1 MSIAKPSGKYA
12 DEMLEPGGWVE
23 VGEQSLYDRAQEY
36 MQILRQMTSS
46 LEGLQHERGEIF
58 DGGIFE
64 GTAAN
69 AAKVKLDEV
78 IDEFTCLQQHLVSA
92 ITWYQNAGDTVA
104 RTKSA
109 IADRVHSAQQ
119 QISELE
125 SNSDGESDDE
135 ADAIQSVINK
145 THSDNARDI
154 ASAAVSV
161 PTTGSWTPPANAL
174 QILLNQ
180 KSPPLAANPGG
191 APSAPAGPQ
200 RSGAP
205 GHVIPKSPSTGLGQA
220 PAPTSGQF
228 GALGG
233 PGLPQPARQDD
244 VSAAVAAPASGVPGK
259 GTVPALSGG
268 GGSQGGAPVNLQS
281 GVSGKGTVPALSGGG
296 GSQGGAPVNLQSGVP
311 GKGSVPAL
319 SGGGGSQ
326 GGAPVNL
333 QSARGAPEPPPP
345 ASSPTNP
352 GINPNDFMGPVT
364 GGLGGVAGGSGGGG
378 GDGHGG
384 SGVMGSMLNNAFG
397 AQQGGQQNPFSAEAF
412 EHHREHQE
420 LGLQQAANQ
429 AAVNNA
435 AGSAASAATN
445 AAAQVPLS
453 AAAPMAPA
461 AAHGPTAAE
470 LSAAAAPSGGG
481 VVSGGGSAGGAVS
494 GSMSSAESS
503 VSSMPLLPPATPHAA
518 APVSVSGAGG
528 AANTGS
534 GGPGVHP
541 ASTTSVGRSG
551 FGGSAAS
558 SQAEAAPAPI
568 PVSAARAEKD
578 AIAEATRRQ
587 SSADVRAAYRIAAAL
602 NADDMVSKAD
612 FNFFWLTAV
621 SADGQIVVANSYGLG
636 YVPEAVALPA
646 QVSMASADAS
656 IPVRDRAR
664 WTTYPSIALQG
675 WAAHHDTT
683 LRVVIGKEQHFTG
696 IDPGVP
702 KQFVADEDIPTR
714 GKMDGRSRLEVLAPA
729 DAARLATASDVALI
743 DLLPPAPVDTAAP
756 ADQRNTLWFDVIKH
770 LMSSDPD
777 RGARQLE
784 AFATYAAHAQGLLL
798 HRAHCAVHAVEQR
811 AAVADWLYWHHL
823 YGLLGEAMARE
834 ATA

>member
-1 MSIAKPSGKYA
+1 
-12 DEMLEPGGWVE
+12 
-23 VGEQSLYDRAQEY
+23 
-36 MQILRQMTSS
+36 
-46 LEGLQHERGEIF
+46 
-58 DGGIFE
+58 
-64 GTAAN
+64 
-69 AAKVKLDEV
+69 
-78 IDEFTCLQQHLVSA
+78 
-92 ITWYQNAGDTVA
+92 
-104 RTKSA
+104 
-109 IADRVHSAQQ
+109 
-119 QISELE
+119 
-125 SNSDGESDDE
+125 
-135 ADAIQSVINK
+135 
-145 THSDNARDI
+145 
-154 ASAAVSV
+154 V
-161 PTTGSWTPPANAL
+161 P
-174 QILLNQ
+174 I
-180 KSPPLAANPGG
+180 PLAA
-191 APSAPAGPQ
+191 
-200 RSGAP
+200 
-205 GHVIPKSPSTGLGQA
+205 
-220 PAPTSGQF
+220 
-228 GALGG
+228 
-233 PGLPQPARQDD
+233 
-244 VSAAVAAPASGVPGK
+244 
-259 GTVPALSGG
+259 
-268 GGSQGGAPVNLQS
+268 QS
-281 GVSGKGTVPALSGGG
+281 GVAPPTGPNPADVMRS
-296 GSQGGAPVNLQSGVP
+296 
-311 GKGSVPAL
+311 
-319 SGGGGSQ
+319 
-326 GGAPVNL
+326 
-333 QSARGAPEPPPP
+333 
-345 ASSPTNP
+345 
-352 GINPNDFMGPVT
+352 VT
-364 GGLGGVAGGSGGGG
+364 GGLGSGGSGGG

-384 SGVMGSMLNNAFG
+384 SGVMGSMVNNAFG

-453 AAAPMAPA
+453 AATPMAPA

-481 VVSGGGSAGGAVS
+481 VVSSGGSAGGAVS
-494 GSMSSAESS
+494 ASMSSAESS

-518 APVSVSGAGG
+518 APVSVAGAGG

-534 GGPGVHP
+534 GGLGVHP
-541 ASTTSVGRSG
+541 ASTTGAGRAG
-551 FGGSAAS
+551 FGGGSMMS

-702 KQFVADEDIPTR
+702 KQFVAEEDIPTS
-714 GKMDGRSRLEVLAPA
+714 GKMDGRSRLEILAPA
-729 DAARLATASDVALI
+729 DAARLAAASDVALI
-743 DLLPPAPVDTAAP
+743 DLLPPAPVDTVAP

-784 AFATYAAHAQGLLL
+784 AFATYAAHVQGLLL

>member
-259 GTVPALSGG
+259 GT
-268 GGSQGGAPVNLQS
+268 
-281 GVSGKGTVPALSGGG
+281 
-296 GSQGGAPVNLQSGVP
+296 
-311 GKGSVPAL
+311 VPAL